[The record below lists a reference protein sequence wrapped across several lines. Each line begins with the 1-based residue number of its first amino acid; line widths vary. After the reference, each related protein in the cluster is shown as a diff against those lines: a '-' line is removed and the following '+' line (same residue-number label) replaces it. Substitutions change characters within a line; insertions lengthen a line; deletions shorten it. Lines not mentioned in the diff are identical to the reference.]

1 MSAARFAVYGQK
13 LFHGFLE
20 SLAGKELHN
29 RASRDLDGFIGAG
42 IAASAGGTL
51 HDLEAAETHQ
61 GDGITGGEAF
71 RNGRNHSVEGLFG
84 FNFGFKAA
92 RGVDLFDQFS
102 FRHVF
107 SPKKFFAPMGN
118 SFSVE

>member
-1 MSAARFAVYGQK
+1 MSAARFAVYKQR
-13 LFHGFLE
+13 LLHGFLE

-51 HDLEAAETHQ
+51 HDLEAAEAHQ
-61 GDGITGGEAF
+61 RDGVAGGEAF
-71 RNGRNHSVEGLFG
+71 RNGRNHRIEGLFG
-84 FNFGFKAA
+84 FDFSFKAA
-92 RGVDLFDQFS
+92 RGVDLFDQIS

-107 SPKKFFAPMGN
+107 SPKKFSAPHGA
-118 SFSVE
+118 SFQ